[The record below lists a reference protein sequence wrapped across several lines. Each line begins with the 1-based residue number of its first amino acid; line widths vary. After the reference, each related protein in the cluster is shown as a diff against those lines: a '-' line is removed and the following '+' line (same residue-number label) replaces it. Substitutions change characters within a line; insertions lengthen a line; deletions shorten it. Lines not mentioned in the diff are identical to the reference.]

1 MLMPEQKLPDT
12 LKKEITTG
20 DIYQPMLLTE
30 RQCKPKGT
38 ALVQLAVHANCAL
51 VPFDDFGTNV
61 QAYA

>member
-12 LKKEITTG
+12 LKKEIITG
-20 DIYQPMLLTE
+20 DIYQVVLLTKG
-30 RQCKPKGT
+30 QCKPKCA